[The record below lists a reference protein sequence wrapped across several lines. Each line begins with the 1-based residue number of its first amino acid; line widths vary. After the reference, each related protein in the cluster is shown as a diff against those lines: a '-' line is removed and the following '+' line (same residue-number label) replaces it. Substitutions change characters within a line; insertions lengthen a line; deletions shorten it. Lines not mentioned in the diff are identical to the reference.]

1 MNQTNFDI
9 LMSMINNTDKAVKLS
24 VDSAKIVLELIF
36 PNYELKIMPNL
47 LLLEK
52 IQEDGT
58 KHQCVI
64 NNDNFEEFKS
74 IIKEMFC
81 LSFDNGQDYNPANKK
96 AAQIAEKLKA
106 RHKKLNQRKGSSN
119 KEIDILTRYIIILT
133 LGNHHT
139 IPELMEYTVYQLF
152 SQFKKFEKKY
162 SYETWVQA
170 RLAGAEGLQDV
181 ENWLVEDNSQSEIK
195 PKPSSNRIEF

>member
-9 LMSMINNTDKAVKLS
+9 LMSIINSTEEAVKLS
-24 VDSAKIVLELIF
+24 VNSAKIVLGLIF

-47 LLLEK
+47 LILDKVE
-52 IQEDGT
+52 EDGT
-58 KHQCVI
+58 KHQCI
-64 NNDNFEEFKS
+64 ISNDNFEEFKS

-81 LSFDNGQDYNPANKK
+81 LSIATGDDYNPADRK
-96 AAQIAEKLKA
+96 AAQIVAKLKA
-106 RHKKLNQRKGSSN
+106 RHKKLSERKNSSN
-119 KEIDILTRYIIILT
+119 TEIDILRRYIMILT

-162 SYETWVQA
+162 SYDIWLKA
-170 RLAGAEGLQDV
+170 KLAGAEGLQDV
-181 ENWLVEDNSQSEIK
+181 ENWLSETSEQTIQSK
-195 PKPSSNRIEF
+195 PNSNRIEF